1 MLAFAA
7 GEVDMPFTELAALL
21 ARARAVGT
29 GDIGVAYL
37 ATALSSPS
45 SSSASAD
52 PVGRRVTTRCCV

>member
-7 GEVDMPFTELAALL
+7 GEVDMPFTELAVLL

-29 GDIGVAYL
+29 DIGVAYL
-37 ATALSSPS
+37 ATALGSPS